1 MQLEILI
8 PKHQFMNYLPR
19 QQLYKL
25 IATYGRSLCDDP
37 RRCEALL
44 KDTCGQYR
52 PEIAVLVGALRE
64 GVAADLVASQNS
76 VPQTVLLARLTKRL
90 HDNLALTEDAAK
102 WAVES
107 WALALEVISAP
118 DDLDRLQMS
127 IPNSN
132 ASFEYQPPSVQPQHR
147 QEIPAQYSSSAVP
160 NPSWNVQ
167 PQASGVVQSDV
178 FQAEVKAREYAGFW
192 KRFLALIVDGII
204 LQISSL
210 VILLINYVLGTT
222 DAIDFLLNLILSWLY
237 FALMES
243 SRQQAT
249 LGKQALGIMVTD
261 LNGNRISFGKAT
273 IRNFG
278 KLISVLILC
287 IGLIVAGF
295 TEKKQA
301 LHDMIAGCL
310 VVKK

>member
-1 MQLEILI
+1 
-8 PKHQFMNYLPR
+8 MNYLPR

-25 IATYGRSLCDDP
+25 VATYGRSLCDDP

-64 GVAADLVASQNS
+64 GVAADMLASQNS

-90 HDNLALTEDAAK
+90 HDNQALTEDAAK
-102 WAVES
+102 WGVES
-107 WALALEVISAP
+107 WALALGLISAP
-118 DDLDRLQMS
+118 DDSYQLQMS
-127 IPNSN
+127 VPSSN
-132 ASFEYQPPSVQPQHR
+132 ASFEHQPPSVQPQYR
-147 QEIPAQYSSSAVP
+147 QEIPAQSSSSAVP
-160 NPSWNVQ
+160 NSTWNVQ
-167 PQASGVVQSDV
+167 LQASGFVQSNS
-178 FQAEVKAREYAGFW
+178 FQAEVKTREYAGFW
-192 KRFLALIVDGII
+192 KRILAAFVDGII
-204 LQISSL
+204 LQISGL
-210 VILLINYVLGTT
+210 VILLIDYVLGATGV
-222 DAIDFLLNLILSWLY
+222 INILLNLIIGWLY

-249 LGKQALGIMVTD
+249 LGKQALGIIITD
-261 LNGNRISFGKAT
+261 LNGNRIYFGKAT
-273 IRNFG
+273 TRYFG
-278 KLISVLILC
+278 KFISALILC
-287 IGLIVAGF
+287 IGFIMAEF

>member
-1 MQLEILI
+1 
-8 PKHQFMNYLPR
+8 MNYLPR

-25 IATYGRSLCDDP
+25 VATYGRSLCDDP

-64 GVAADLVASQNS
+64 GVAADLLASQNS

-102 WAVES
+102 WGVES
-107 WALALEVISAP
+107 WALALGVISAP
-118 DDLDRLQMS
+118 DDSYQLQMS
-127 IPNSN
+127 VPSSN
-132 ASFEYQPPSVQPQHR
+132 ASFEHQPPSVQPQYR
-147 QEIPAQYSSSAVP
+147 QEIPAQSSSSAVP
-160 NPSWNVQ
+160 NSSWNVQ
-167 PQASGVVQSDV
+167 LQAPGFVQSNS
-178 FQAEVKAREYAGFW
+178 FQAEVKTRKYAGFW
-192 KRFLALIVDGII
+192 KRFIAAFIDGII
-204 LQISSL
+204 LQINGF
-210 VILLINYVLGTT
+210 VILLIDYVLGATGV
-222 DAIDFLLNLILSWLY
+222 INILLNLIIGWLY

-249 LGKQALGIMVTD
+249 LGKQALGIIVTD

-273 IRNFG
+273 TRYFG
-278 KLISVLILC
+278 KFISALILC
-287 IGLIVAGF
+287 IGFIMAGF

-301 LHDMIAGCL
+301 LHDIIAGCL